1 MRVGRASERGEGGIT
16 ADFFL
21 VAQKSKKV
29 KGARQFPAKSML
41 PSAAAMGTGRAS
53 GEAGDGDVADAPD
66 AQVPAAFSLNLKP
79 YAPRSQRPFTPRTLR
94 LPLNHGSVYTHA
106 SVAF

>member
-21 VAQKSKKV
+21 AAQKSKKV

-66 AQVPAAFSLNLKP
+66 AQVPAAFILKRSFLLLSL
-79 YAPRSQRPFTPRTLR
+79 T
-94 LPLNHGSVYTHA
+94 LPLTSSLVLFFA
-106 SVAF
+106 